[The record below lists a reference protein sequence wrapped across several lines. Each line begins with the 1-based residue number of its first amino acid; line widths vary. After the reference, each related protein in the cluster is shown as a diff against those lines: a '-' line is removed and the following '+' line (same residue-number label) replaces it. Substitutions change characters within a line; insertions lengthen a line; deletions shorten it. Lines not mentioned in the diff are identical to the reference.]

1 MFNKNQSLYDNEG
14 SKVIRLEVILS
25 PTIVAESRKD
35 VSVDIKNSRK
45 DAKTFPKFFCNSVI
59 L

>member
-14 SKVIRLEVILS
+14 SKVIRLEVVLS
-25 PTIVAESRKD
+25 PTIVAEKRKD
-35 VSVDIKNSRK
+35 ISVDIKKRRK
-45 DAKTFPKFFCNSVI
+45 NISNKF

>member
-1 MFNKNQSLYDNEG
+1 MFNKTHSLFEDQE

-35 VSVDIKNSRK
+35 NVSVNIKKRHKNISK
-45 DAKTFPKFFCNSVI
+45 NFV
-59 L
+59 